1 LGSTPSK
8 EIKRVKYLVVIPT
21 YNEAETIVETVTLII
36 ALMPELSVLVVD
48 DSSPDGTGALVTQ
61 AFANQPRVHLLTREQ
76 KQGLGLA
83 YLDGFQWAF
92 DKGFEFVIE
101 MDADGSHRP
110 ADLVSLIEASCTA
123 DLVIGSRWINGG
135 EVKNWPWFRKL
146 VSRIGNRYAQAM
158 LGTRILDMTS
168 GFRVYRS
175 VFLQQLVSEPVSSH
189 GYSFQ
194 VELAYRASRTGSVV
208 EVPIT
213 FVERVNGKSKMTLAI
228 VLEALTK
235 VTFWGIKRVFS

>member
-1 LGSTPSK
+1 M
-8 EIKRVKYLVVIPT
+8 KYLVVIPS
-21 YNEAETIVETVTLII
+21 YNEAETIVETVSLVLAQKPDI
-36 ALMPELSVLVVD
+36 EVLVVD
-48 DSSPDGTGALVTQ
+48 DSSPDGTGSIVED
-61 AFANQPRVHLLTREQ
+61 AFANQSRVHLLARKQ

-83 YLDGFQWAF
+83 YLDGFHWAF
-92 DKGFEFVIE
+92 SQGFEFVVE
-101 MDADGSHRP
+101 MDADGSHL
-110 ADLVSLIEASCTA
+110 ASDLPLLLGASSTA
-123 DLVIGSRWINGG
+123 DLVIGSRWIEGG

-146 VSRIGNRYAQAM
+146 VSRFGNRYAKAM
-158 LGTRILDMTS
+158 LGTKILDMTS
-168 GFRVYRS
+168 GFRVYRAK
-175 VFLQQLVSEPVSSH
+175 FLKQLVSEPVSSH

-194 VELAYRASRTGSVV
+194 VELAYRASNAGLVS

>member
-1 LGSTPSK
+1 
-8 EIKRVKYLVVIPT
+8 
-21 YNEAETIVETVTLII
+21 
-36 ALMPELSVLVVD
+36 
-48 DSSPDGTGALVTQ
+48 
-61 AFANQPRVHLLTREQ
+61 
-76 KQGLGLA
+76 
-83 YLDGFQWAF
+83 
-92 DKGFEFVIE
+92 

-110 ADLVSLIEASCTA
+110 ADLVSLIEASGTA
-123 DLVIGSRWINGG
+123 ELVIGSRWISGG
-135 EVKNWPWFRKL
+135 EVKNWPWFRIL
-146 VSRIGNRYAQAM
+146 VSRIGNRYAKAM
-158 LGTRILDMTS
+158 LGTEILDMTS

-175 VFLQQLVSEPVSSH
+175 VFLQQLVSQPVSSH

-194 VELAYRASRTGSVV
+194 VELAYLASKAGSVV